1 MGHYGTVQEHPL
13 PGLEV
18 GRCQASFVDGEKI
31 DLRLEGGVMVIQLGK
46 ARNDGAGRGNRGAKG
61 TVRRGTGNYKY
72 ICMPES
78 RLGEI
83 EARKE
88 FGAG

>member
-1 MGHYGTVQEHPL
+1 
-13 PGLEV
+13 
-18 GRCQASFVDGEKI
+18 
-31 DLRLEGGVMVIQLGK
+31 MVIQLGK